1 MKKST
6 RSAQSLVRTERPDVI
21 VGSACITYNLSI
33 YERRVG
39 SIFSWDIQEGRLTAA
54 FLSEIGYLHIGRAC
68 ITLALQTKP
77 YVVNSIHTC
86 QPYRHHGNLETRIFR
101 LPTFSFKVLIG
112 FLNPHVGREVY
123 EYLVSRCPRNH

>member
-6 RSAQSLVRTERPDVI
+6 RSAQFPCTERPDVI

-33 YERRVG
+33 YERRAG
-39 SIFSWDIQEGRLTAA
+39 SIFSWDIQGARLTAA
-54 FLSEIGYLHIGRAC
+54 FFNEIGYLHIGRAY

-86 QPYRHHGNLETRIFR
+86 HPYRHHGNLETRMFR
-101 LPTFSFKVLIG
+101 LPTFPFKVLIE
-112 FLNPHVGREVY
+112 FLNPQ
-123 EYLVSRCPRNH
+123 